1 MMKKTKIGAAV
12 MMAAFAMMTV
22 QPMTSMAAGNCQ
34 TRICGGSSANLYG
47 TVRGSCGVGNSNFGN
62 CGSQIFGQSG
72 CQTSGNCFGQNAG
85 NCQTG
90 NNCKP
95 GQFQNYGSCGSSVKN
110 WNTGLDNWS
119 TGCRK

>member
-22 QPMTSMAAGNCQ
+22 QPMTSLAAGNCQ
-34 TRICGGSSANLYG
+34 TWICGGSSTNLYG
-47 TVRGSCGVGNSNFGN
+47 AVLGN

-72 CQTSGNCFGQNAG
+72 CKTSGNCFGQNAG

-90 NNCKP
+90 NNCKS
-95 GQFQNYGSCGSSVKN
+95 GQFQKNRSCSNGKN
-110 WNTGLDNWS
+110 WNTGAGTWGTN
-119 TGCRK
+119 CRK

>member
-47 TVRGSCGVGNSNFGN
+47 TVLGSCGVGNSNFGN

-72 CQTSGNCFGQNAG
+72 CQTSGNCFGQMLATARQEITANQA
-85 NCQTG
+85 
-90 NNCKP
+90 
-95 GQFQNYGSCGSSVKN
+95 SSRIMD
-110 WNTGLDNWS
+110 LAEAA
-119 TGCRK
+119 